1 MTAAAGRSAYASCVS
16 TIDASPSPIP
26 ASGFRARVLARE
38 PLFGTFLFLGSITA
52 AEIGARSG
60 LDWVLID
67 QEHGGG
73 TDADLLPQLAAVQ
86 AAAQIPGSAPDQPRA
101 TALVRVEQA
110 TRLRI
115 GRALDLGA
123 EGVMVPQV
131 NDAATAREIVSW
143 LRYPPAGIRGV
154 ALGTRGLGHGTGGHA
169 AVDRHNERVTC
180 IVQVETR
187 AAVEMADEMAA
198 IDGVDCLFVGP
209 TDLTH
214 ALGVRGDIAHPEY
227 QAAITTVADAAM
239 RHGKAA
245 GVMLWAPGDAATYA
259 GLGYTLFSL
268 SNDGAVL
275 GSALRGLLQ
284 SGRAAISS
292 R

>member
-1 MTAAAGRSAYASCVS
+1 MSTTDPAPSA
-16 TIDASPSPIP
+16 IP
-26 ASGFRARVLARE
+26 ATGFRARVLDRE
-38 PLFGTFLFLGSITA
+38 RLFGTFLFMGSMGA

-67 QEHGGG
+67 QEHGSGS
-73 TDADLLPQLAAVQ
+73 DADLLPQLAAIQ
-86 AAAQIPGSAPDQPRA
+86 GAASIPGSVPDQARA
-101 TALVRVEQA
+101 AAWVRVEQA

-123 EGVMVPQV
+123 EGIMVPQV
-131 NDAATAREIVSW
+131 NDAATAREVVSW
-143 LRYPPAGIRGV
+143 LRYPPAGVRGV
-154 ALGTRGLGHGTGGHA
+154 ALGIRGLGYGTGGHA

-180 IVQVETR
+180 VVQIETR
-187 AAVEMADEMAA
+187 AAVEAADEMAA

-209 TDLTH
+209 TDLSH
-214 ALGVRGDIAHPEY
+214 ALGVRGDIGHPTFR
-227 QAAITTVADAAM
+227 AAIATVAEAAT

-245 GVMLWAPGDAATYA
+245 GVMLWTPADAAPYVD
-259 GLGYTLFSL
+259 LGYTVLSL

-275 GSALRGLLQ
+275 SNALKGLAQ
-284 SGRAAISS
+284 AGREAISS

>member
-1 MTAAAGRSAYASCVS
+1 VS
-16 TIDASPSPIP
+16 TTDTHPSPIP

-38 PLFGTFLFLGSITA
+38 QLFGTFLFTGGMVP
-52 AEIGARSG
+52 AEIAARSG
-60 LDWVLID
+60 LDWVLVD

-73 TDADLLPQLAAVQ
+73 TDADLLPQLAAIQ
-86 AAAQIPGSAPDQPRA
+86 AAASLPGSAPEQGRA

-123 EGVMVPQV
+123 EGIMIPQV
-131 NDAATAREIVSW
+131 NDAAMAREVVGW
-143 LRYPPAGIRGV
+143 LRFPPAGTRGV
-154 ALGTRGLGHGTGGHA
+154 ALGTRGLAYGTGGHP

-180 IVQVETR
+180 IVQVESA
-187 AAVEMADEMAA
+187 AAVAAADEMAA

-214 ALGVRGDIAHPEY
+214 ALGVRGDLAHASY
-227 QAAITTVADAAM
+227 RDAITTVADAAR

-245 GVMLWAPGDAATYA
+245 GVMLWQPSDAAGYA
-259 GLGYTLFSL
+259 DLGYTLFSL
-268 SNDGAVL
+268 SNDGSVL
-275 GSALRGLLQ
+275 DKALRGLLQ
-284 SGRAAISS
+284 AGREAISS

>member
-1 MTAAAGRSAYASCVS
+1 MS
-16 TIDASPSPIP
+16 TTDTTPSPLP

-38 PLFGTFLFLGSITA
+38 QLFGTFLFMGGMGP
-52 AEIGARSG
+52 AEIAARSG

-67 QEHGGG
+67 QEHGAG
-73 TDADLLPQLAAVQ
+73 TDADLLPQLAAIQ
-86 AAAQIPGSAPDQPRA
+86 AAASIPGTAPHQGRA
-101 TALVRVEQA
+101 AALVRVEQA

-123 EGVMVPQV
+123 EGIVVPQV
-131 NDAATAREIVSW
+131 NDAATAREVVSW
-143 LRYPPAGIRGV
+143 LRFPPAGTRGV
-154 ALGTRGLGHGTGGHA
+154 ALGTRGLAYGTGGHP

-180 IVQVETR
+180 IVQIESR
-187 AAVEMADEMAA
+187 AAVEAADAMAA

-214 ALGVRGDIAHPEY
+214 ALGVRGELGHASYQEAIA
-227 QAAITTVADAAM
+227 TVADAAR

-245 GVMLWAPGDAATYA
+245 GVMLWTPADATAYA
-259 GLGYTLFSL
+259 ELGYTLFSL
-268 SNDGAVL
+268 SNDGSVL
-275 GSALRGLLQ
+275 DKALRGLLQ
-284 SGRAAISS
+284 AGRDAIPS